1 MIPRPATRRVSDRRA
16 RAMGAM
22 AARARGAFPFPAR
35 PDSPR
40 VSQHLPHAPAGR
52 GILFQA
58 RAFASSVPFGRTR
71 RASSS
76 TALAGNAL
84 MCGNNQSKKLGA
96 SRRGGFFFGPRH
108 GATRDGRAGLPPSG
122 GVAGSLPFR
131 RVAPGGGTATRQPEM
146 RDGSERRAGASS
158 RPEAGARGATVP
170 REVAGETSRGGG
182 RMPSTPRRSPGE
194 RLSPLGLGTVRGWGF
209 RRGATRRTDGGPER
223 RATSSTPNAE

>member
-16 RAMGAM
+16 RTTGAT

-52 GILFQA
+52 GILFTA

-76 TALAGNAL
+76 AALAESAL
-84 MCGNNQSKKLGA
+84 GVLPKTSQTNWTHPGGAAFSSDPAMAQRETVAPA
-96 SRRGGFFFGPRH
+96 SRRPAAWRGPFH
-108 GATRDGRAGLPPSG
+108 CTAVATAVSVPAEQPKDEATRRIDGAVQ
-122 GVAGSLPFR
+122 VATETRSAARPTGR
-131 RVAPGGGTATRQPEM
+131 RI
-146 RDGSERRAGASS
+146 
-158 RPEAGARGATVP
+158 
-170 REVAGETSRGGG
+170 VAGETSRGGG

-194 RLSPLGLGTVRGWGF
+194 RLSPLGLGPVRWWGF
-209 RRGATRRTDGGPER
+209 RRGATRRTDDRAER
-223 RATSSTPNAE
+223 RAPF